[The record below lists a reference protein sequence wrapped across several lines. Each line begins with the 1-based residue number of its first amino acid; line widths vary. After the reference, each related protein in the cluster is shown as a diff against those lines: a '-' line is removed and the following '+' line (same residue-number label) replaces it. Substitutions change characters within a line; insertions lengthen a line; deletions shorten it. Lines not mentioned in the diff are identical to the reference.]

1 MKVFGAL
8 LSPFVRKVVVAAEE
22 KGMAYQLVP
31 SSPGSPDPA
40 FLAASPFGKIPA
52 IDDDGFLLAD
62 SSAIIHYMEAKQP
75 SPALIPADPQARGR
89 AIWFDEFAD
98 TLYMTSGGKILFH
111 RLVAPRLLKLPCD
124 ESIAVQGEAELPRI
138 CDYLESA
145 APAAGWLAGE
155 FSVGDIA
162 VASIIRSLAYVGH
175 GPNAAKY
182 PATAAWYARVTARAA
197 WQKVDAMEGAMAE
210 RLGLAEPA

>member
-52 IDDDGFLLAD
+52 IEDEGFMLAD

-111 RLVAPRLLKLPCD
+111 RLVAPKLLKLPCD
-124 ESIAVQGEAELPRI
+124 EATAVQGEAELPRI
-138 CDYLESA
+138 CDYLESV
-145 APAAGWLAGE
+145 APAEGWLAGE
-155 FSVGDIA
+155 FSVGDIS

-175 GPNAAKY
+175 GPNAARY
-182 PATAAWYARVTARAA
+182 PATAAWYARVTGRPA
-197 WQKVDAMEGAMAE
+197 WQKVEAMEAAMAE